1 MAMFLLGIIVNN
13 LICNVLNDHPSFKE
27 IFLKIFKLFAAP
39 RDLLFAKRFLT
50 EEEINDV
57 CRDCHEFC
65 NIYTVLFKNKTIKPK
80 MHFYSFDVPRF
91 LKTFKTI
98 GLLSEE
104 EGESLHAAFNM
115 ENRQLASV
123 RDPGKRIFLSL
134 KRHSLRSQ
142 SDKLLMKANERLC
155 TKCSQP
161 GNRIF
166 LKNGICEQCSK
177 E

>member
-1 MAMFLLGIIVNN
+1 MDRMGPLEKMLNDTLIYLKVERQAYHGNVFVGNHCKIILHNYN

-91 LKTFKTI
+91 LKHLK
-98 GLLSEE
+98 
-104 EGESLHAAFNM
+104 
-115 ENRQLASV
+115 QL
-123 RDPGKRIFLSL
+123 D
-134 KRHSLRSQ
+134 
-142 SDKLLMKANERLC
+142 C
-155 TKCSQP
+155 
-161 GNRIF
+161 
-166 LKNGICEQCSK
+166 
-177 E
+177 